1 MEYVFYSMVPLKWLF
16 ILGVN
21 NSGTT
26 LMHRTLA
33 QHPQIDAVEG
43 EGQRSPWILDPGKLG
58 LGRVWTE
65 QLWTVRTPPM
75 IPLIGVPL
83 LKRDWLNR
91 RLTKAGEYIL
101 EKSPPDTVRGPWLQS
116 NFKPSSFIGM
126 IRNGYAVAEGTRR
139 RKRRP
144 VNIERSAKHWAK
156 ANKIM
161 LEDSERLER
170 FLLVKYEDF
179 VENPTEILEKITRFL
194 AIEVYEFEGIN
205 EFAQDHNMKSI
216 SRLSEDDRMKV
227 KQEASE
233 MLEKFGYST

>member
-1 MEYVFYSMVPLKWLF
+1 MKWLF

-26 LMHRTLA
+26 LMQRILA
-33 QHPQIDAVEG
+33 QHPEIDAVRG

-65 QLWTVRTPPM
+65 QLWAVRSPPM
-75 IPLIGVPL
+75 IPFIGVPL

-91 RLTKAGEYIL
+91 RPTTTGEYTL
-101 EKSPPDTVRGPWLQS
+101 EKSPPDTVRSLWLQRH
-116 NFKPSSFIGM
+116 FKPASFIGM

-144 VNIERSAKHWAK
+144 ISIERSARHWCK
-156 ANKIM
+156 ANEIM
-161 LEDSERLER
+161 LKDSEKLER

-179 VENPTEILEKITRFL
+179 VESPRDILGQITDFL
-194 AIEVYEFEGIN
+194 SIDKYEFEGVDEISM
-205 EFAQDHNMKSI
+205 DHNVKSI
-216 SRLSEDDRMKV
+216 SHLSTEDRMII
-227 KQEASE
+227 KQEAAD
-233 MLEKFGYST
+233 MLEKFGYSM

>member
-1 MEYVFYSMVPLKWLF
+1 MKWLF

-33 QHPQIDAVEG
+33 QHPEIDAVKG

-65 QLWTVRTPPM
+65 QLWAVRTPPT
-75 IPLIGVPL
+75 IPFIGVPL
-83 LKRDWLNR
+83 LRRDWLNR
-91 RLTKAGEYIL
+91 RLTTDGDYTL
-101 EKSPPDTVRGPWLQS
+101 EKSPPDTVRSPWLQHH
-116 NFKPSSFIGM
+116 FEPATFIGM

-144 VNIERSAKHWAK
+144 VSIQRSARHWAK
-156 ANKIM
+156 ANEVM
-161 LEDSERLER
+161 LEDSEKLER

-179 VENPTEILEKITRFL
+179 VENPREVLARITGFLEIED
-194 AIEVYEFEGIN
+194 YEFEGIN

-216 SRLSEDDRMKV
+216 SRLSDEDRIII
-227 KQEASE
+227 KQEATE
-233 MLEKFGYST
+233 MLEKFSYLK

>member
-1 MEYVFYSMVPLKWLF
+1 MKWLF

-33 QHPQIDAVEG
+33 QHPEIDAVKG
-43 EGQRSPWILDPGKLG
+43 EGQRSHWILDPGKLG

-65 QLWTVRTPPM
+65 QLWAVRTPPM
-75 IPLIGVPL
+75 IPFIGIPL

-91 RLTKAGEYIL
+91 RLTTTGTYTL
-101 EKSPPDTVRGPWLQS
+101 EKSPPDTVRGPWLQRH
-116 NFKPSSFIGM
+116 FRPTSFIGM

-144 VNIERSAKHWAK
+144 ISIERSARHWSR
-156 ANKIM
+156 ANEIM
-161 LEDSERLER
+161 LEDSEKFER

-179 VENPTEILEKITRFL
+179 VANPQEVLAGITRFL
-194 AIEVYEFEGIN
+194 GIEEYEFKGTN
-205 EFAQDHNMKSI
+205 EFAQDHNKKSI
-216 SRLSEDDRMKV
+216 SRLSGEDRMIV
-227 KQEASE
+227 KQEAAE
-233 MLEKFGYST
+233 MLEKFSYSHSFSFSKE